1 MLGTYEYSDFPM
13 DTQTYGVKP
22 GEHIPGHV
30 VHRYLTN
37 YAETFGIYNK
47 IQFNTKVESAEHKES
62 GGWVLTVSRDTA
74 DGNTQH
80 SRISTSKLIIAT
92 GLTSEAFIPKFDG
105 SEEFEPPLFHSKHF
119 LKYADSLDTTKSV
132 CVFGGTKSAWD
143 VVYQYA
149 TRGVKVDWIIRESGH
164 GPTWSKRSHV
174 LLLEFLHGFR
184 SLKHYPNVYQ
194 WHHHML
200 HHSKS
205 G

>member
-80 SRISTSKLIIAT
+80 SRISTSKLIVAT
-92 GLTSEAFIPKFDG
+92 GLTSEAFIPKFEG
-105 SEEFEPPLFHSKHF
+105 SEEFETPLFHSKQF

-149 TRGVKVDWIIRESGH
+149 TRGVKVDWVIRESGH
-164 GPTWSKRSHV
+164 GPTWSK
-174 LLLEFLHGFR
+174 
-184 SLKHYPNVYQ
+184 
-194 WHHHML
+194 
-200 HHSKS
+200 
-205 G
+205 

>member
-47 IQFNTKVESAEHKES
+47 IQFNTKIESAEHRKS
-62 GGWVLTVSRDTA
+62 GRWVLTVSRDTA

-80 SRISTSKLIIAT
+80 SRISTSKLIVAT
-92 GLTSEAFIPKFDG
+92 GLTSEAFIPKFEG
-105 SEEFEPPLFHSKHF
+105 SEEFEAPLFHSKQF

-149 TRGVKVDWIIRESGH
+149 TRGVNVDWVIRESGH
-164 GPTWSKRSHV
+164 GPTWSK
-174 LLLEFLHGFR
+174 
-184 SLKHYPNVYQ
+184 
-194 WHHHML
+194 
-200 HHSKS
+200 
-205 G
+205 